1 MSIVLNEYVWAE
13 NAIRERM
20 LGKKPYETISRV
32 AKYYVHKGL
41 SKQDVRSC
49 LESFI
54 LSCDPSFPIHKWS
67 DPMDSIIKT
76 AFKKPLIMIDSIPIT
91 KEELNKIGKVEGKQA
106 RRLAF
111 TLLCIAKFNM
121 VVDPNTNYWV
131 STPDNEI
138 LRMANISASIHR
150 QCALFR
156 QLRDDSMIQFSK
168 QIDNL
173 SVRVLF
179 ADPGEV
185 VLNVTDF
192 RNLGYQYMKY
202 CGEPYFVCAHCG
214 ITSKR
219 NNPGVG
225 RKQKYCNCCATEI
238 RVKNKVN
245 PIMSKD
251 FPSRQ

>member
-1 MSIVLNEYVWAE
+1 MSIVLNEFVWAE
-13 NAIRERM
+13 NAIREKM
-20 LGKKPYETISRV
+20 LGKKPYETIMRV
-32 AKYYVHKGL
+32 SKYFVYKGL
-41 SKQDVRSC
+41 SKKDVRSNV
-49 LESFI
+49 ESFI

-67 DPMDSIIKT
+67 DPLDGIIKT
-76 AFKKPLIMIDSIPIT
+76 AFKKPIVMLESIPIT
-91 KEELNKIGKVEGKQA
+91 KGEINRIEKIEGKQA

-111 TLLCIAKFNM
+111 TLLCIAKYN
-121 VVDPNTNYWV
+121 VAVDPNTNYWV

-138 LRMANISASIHR
+138 LRMANISASVHR

-156 QLRDDSMIQFSK
+156 QLRDNGLIQFSK

-179 ADPGEV
+179 ADNEEPV
-185 VLNVTDF
+185 IDVTDF
-192 RNLGYQYMKY
+192 RNIGYQYMRY

-245 PIMSKD
+245 PIMSRD
-251 FPSRQ
+251 ISVSI

>member
-1 MSIVLNEYVWAE
+1 
-13 NAIRERM
+13 M
-20 LGKKPYETISRV
+20 LGKKPYETISRI

-41 SKQDVRSC
+41 SKRDVRSSV
-49 LESFI
+49 ESFI

-67 DPMDSIIKT
+67 DPLDGIIKM
-76 AFKKPLIMIDSIPIT
+76 AFKKPLIMIESIPIS
-91 KEELNKIGKVEGKQA
+91 KEELIRIEKIDGKQA

-111 TLLCIAKFNM
+111 TLLCIAKFNLA
-121 VVDPNTNYWV
+121 VDPNTNCWV

-138 LRMANISASIHR
+138 LRMANISTSVPR

-156 QLRDDSMIQFSK
+156 QLRDEGLIQFSK

-179 ADPGEV
+179 VDENEPVMEI
-185 VLNVTDF
+185 TDF
-192 RNLGYQYMKY
+192 RNIGYQYMKY
-202 CGEPYFVCAHCG
+202 YGEPYFVCAHCG

-245 PIMSKD
+245 PIMSRDITYK
-251 FPSRQ
+251 Q

>member
-1 MSIVLNEYVWAE
+1 MSIILNELTWAE
-13 NAIRERM
+13 NAIREKM
-20 LGKKPYETISRV
+20 LGKKPYETILRV
-32 AKYYVHKGL
+32 SKYYVHKGL
-41 SKQDVRSC
+41 SKKDARSKV
-49 LESFI
+49 EAFI

-67 DPMDSIIKT
+67 DPLDGIIKT
-76 AFKKPLIMIDSIPIT
+76 AFKKPIVILDGISVSKDEMDRI
-91 KEELNKIGKVEGKQA
+91 EKIEGKQA

-111 TLLCIAKFNM
+111 TLLCIAKYN
-121 VVDPNTNYWV
+121 VAVDPNTNYWV

-138 LRMANISASIHR
+138 LRMANISTSVPR

-156 QLRDDSMIQFSK
+156 QLRDNGFIQFSK

-179 ADPGEV
+179 ANDGEPAITI
-185 VLNVTDF
+185 TDF
-192 RNLGYQYMKY
+192 RNIGYQYMRY
-202 CGEPYFVCAHCG
+202 YGEPYFVCAHCG

-245 PIMSKD
+245 SVMNRDIPISK
-251 FPSRQ
+251 